1 MIGVESSGREPLGG
15 GGGGVWHNVKL
26 DWPLCTVILI
36 TGYLTFS
43 LFAWTDLNVNRGRD
57 LILIKRIE
65 QNIIYKVMGVRG
77 VD

>member
-1 MIGVESSGREPLGG
+1 MHCNTYNWLKRHLQSCRP
-15 GGGGVWHNVKL
+15 
-26 DWPLCTVILI
+26 
-36 TGYLTFS
+36 YLTFS
-43 LFAWTDLNVNRGRD
+43 PFAWTDLNVNRGRD